1 MNGHFSVV
9 NKRGL
14 TTTGIMI
21 LFSIILFSLSLAKR
35 ISSGSMLWT
44 IPVVIA
50 IIIFILTLMLLV
62 GVITAG
68 VDVKKN
74 KVIFADPSGQ
84 GGKKVQFDL
93 GELKS
98 VELHNADGLIT
109 NPETA
114 NLAGARIIFT
124 LRNGKTCMYYPIQIT
139 YKQFDNIKI
148 GLTEMAKKS
157 KKFKDEPKKPMTKA
171 EKKAAVNAKSIKR
184 IKEEEK

>member
-1 MNGHFSVV
+1 MNKHFYVV

-14 TTTGIMI
+14 TTTGLMI
-21 LFSIILFSLSLAKR
+21 LFSIILFSLSLTKR

-98 VELHNADGLIT
+98 VELHNADGIIA
-109 NPETA
+109 NPETS
-114 NLAGARIIFT
+114 NLAGARIVFT
-124 LRNGKTCMYYPIQIT
+124 LRSGKTCIYYPIQIT
-139 YKQFDNIKI
+139 CKQYMNIKN
-148 GLTEMAKKS
+148 GLMQMSKHS
-157 KKFKDEPKKPMTKA
+157 KKFKDEQKKPMTKA

>member
-1 MNGHFSVV
+1 MNKHFSVV

-14 TTTGIMI
+14 TTTAVMI
-21 LFSIILFSLSLAKR
+21 IISILLFSLSLAKR
-35 ISSGSMLWT
+35 LSSGSILWT
-44 IPVVIA
+44 IPVVVA
-50 IIIFILTLMLLV
+50 IIIFILVLMVLV

-124 LRNGKTCMYYPIQIT
+124 LRNGKTCVYYPIQIT
-139 YKQFDNIKI
+139 YKQFADIKE
-148 GLTEMAKKS
+148 GLTEMAKRS
-157 KKFKDEPKKPMTKA
+157 KKFKDEPKKQMTKA

-184 IKEEEK
+184 IKKD

>member
-1 MNGHFSVV
+1 MNKHFYVV

-14 TTTGIMI
+14 TTIGIMT
-21 LFSIILFSLSLAKR
+21 LFSIILFSFSLAKR
-35 ISSGSMLWT
+35 IASGSMLWT

-50 IIIFILTLMLLV
+50 IIIFILTLMFLV

-84 GGKKVQFDL
+84 GGKRVQFDL
-93 GELKS
+93 GELKN
-98 VELHNADGLIT
+98 VELHNAEGIIS

-139 YKQFDNIKI
+139 YKQYINIKD
-148 GLTEMAKKS
+148 GLLQMSKHS

-184 IKEEEK
+184 IKNEE

>member
-1 MNGHFSVV
+1 MNKHFYFV

-14 TTTGIMI
+14 TTIGLMTI
-21 LFSIILFSLSLAKR
+21 FSIILFSLSLSKR

-50 IIIFILTLMLLV
+50 IIIFILTLMFLV

-74 KVIFADPSGQ
+74 KVIFADPTGQ

-98 VELHNADGLIT
+98 VELHNADGVIA

-124 LRNGKTCMYYPIQIT
+124 LKNGKTCMYYPIQIT
-139 YKQFDNIKI
+139 YKQYINIKD
-148 GLTEMAKKS
+148 GLLQMSKNS

-184 IKEEEK
+184 IKNEE